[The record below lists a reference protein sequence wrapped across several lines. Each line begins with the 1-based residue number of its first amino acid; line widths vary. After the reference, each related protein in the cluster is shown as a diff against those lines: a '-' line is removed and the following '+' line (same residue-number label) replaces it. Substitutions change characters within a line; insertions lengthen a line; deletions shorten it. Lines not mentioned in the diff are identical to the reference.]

1 MIRPIM
7 TKEFFLKRPSGE
19 ADANDTADAAI
30 ARDLVDTL
38 EAHRATCVGMAANM
52 IGERKRIIA
61 VVDEDGSSLVMFNP
75 ELVEC
80 SGPYTAEE
88 GCLSLPG
95 TREAARY
102 ERIVVSYVDMDGRA
116 CERAFSGRVA
126 QAIQHEIDHCNGTL
140 I

>member
-7 TKEFFLKRPSGE
+7 TKKFFLRQPSEE
-19 ADANDTADAAI
+19 ASAADVQI
-30 ARDLVDTL
+30 ALDLSDTL
-38 EAHRATCVGMAANM
+38 EAHRANCVGMAANM

-61 VVDEDGSSLVMFNP
+61 VVDEDGSILVMLNP
-75 ELVEC
+75 IITTM

-95 TREAARY
+95 TQEAKRYARIEVEY
-102 ERIVVSYVDMDGRA
+102 ENELMCSCSRV
-116 CERAFSGRVA
+116 FSGRVA
-126 QAIQHEIDHCNGTL
+126 QAIQHEIDHCDGAL